1 MGWEVG
7 GRFKR
12 ERTHAYPGLIHADV
26 WQKPTQSCKAIIL
39 QLKTETFTFFKNF
52 TLLEFSILTKLERPL
67 IPAET
72 NKITKRLISGFLIY
86 LFFPKKPICS
96 SHKRLFSLHPS
107 TKLGTEACSF
117 NHLASYT
124 FVVSCI

>member
-7 GRFKR
+7 GRFNR
-12 ERTHAYPGLIHADV
+12 ERTRAYPGLIHADV

-39 QLKTETFTFFKNF
+39 QLKTETFTFLKNF

-67 IPAET
+67 IPADT
-72 NKITKRLISGFLIY
+72 NIITRCLISDFLIY
-86 LFFPKKPICS
+86 LSFPKKSIYS
-96 SHKRLFSLHPS
+96 SHKSFFFLHSS

-124 FVVSCI
+124 LVVSCI